1 MINKL
6 LTKLIFCSLFF
17 ATLTPVAYSGI
28 FSNDFDFQKEERKS
42 VSELIK
48 GIDSSGKD
56 YSKEIFAV
64 FGMIT
69 NLSSLSGSQ
78 YGKTI
83 QNNGHFYKHYKNLSQ
98 TELNSVARGALV
110 MMKYFTTANTDMAL
124 WLEEG
129 KKTGQLPRKIKM
141 SQEVIIAHNFLK
153 SFPDFQKQHDLVAQI
168 KEMESKLGGQQLDKT
183 LYKLLGTIASE
194 ATKAQTTRLRTELM
208 EMIEEFCS

>member
-17 ATLTPVAYSGI
+17 ATFTPVAYSGI

-98 TELNSVARGALV
+98 T
-110 MMKYFTTANTDMAL
+110 
-124 WLEEG
+124 
-129 KKTGQLPRKIKM
+129 
-141 SQEVIIAHNFLK
+141 
-153 SFPDFQKQHDLVAQI
+153 
-168 KEMESKLGGQQLDKT
+168 
-183 LYKLLGTIASE
+183 
-194 ATKAQTTRLRTELM
+194 
-208 EMIEEFCS
+208 